1 MFSKGPYLENN
12 LVSNSVGIIILFF
25 TAKGQ
30 RRIEGGFP
38 GLPEVPGPEAPEG
51 RSRGLEASFPHG
63 LPELSHL
70 CPVPF
75 HMALV
80 TAQAADYLPPEVHL
94 AMVPPHSPGSG
105 ANVGGK
111 SGNDGQGCF
120 RSQGRT

>member
-1 MFSKGPYLENN
+1 MFSKGPYLEKN

-38 GLPEVPGPEAPEG
+38 GLPEVPGPDAPEG
-51 RSRGLEASFPHG
+51 RSLGLEASFPHG

-80 TAQAADYLPPEVHL
+80 TAQAAEHFGFQVAKMIILK
-94 AMVPPHSPGSG
+94 M
-105 ANVGGK
+105 
-111 SGNDGQGCF
+111 
-120 RSQGRT
+120 